1 MNPLTKIPHASLAP
15 DMSRRALLAG
25 AGTLTVA
32 FSLRAPRALADPAQ
46 DLATLEVN
54 KVYAGKSVAATDV
67 DAYLAIDAKG
77 EVTLFSGKV
86 DLGTGLET
94 ALTQMVAEELDVP
107 MSRVKVIQGD
117 TALTPDQDP
126 SYGSNSIQK
135 GGLQIRQAAA
145 TARHALLAEA
155 AKRLNVPADS
165 LTVVNGTIQAKS
177 GRAGAWVSYAD
188 LIGGKRFDVKLD
200 AKAPSKNPD
209 AFTIVG
215 KSVAR
220 LDIPAKCTGTF
231 TYMQDMTVPGMLHG
245 RVVRPPAIGATLQ
258 GVDEGS
264 VQDIPGLVKVVRIG
278 NFLGVVAKGE
288 WAAIKAA
295 KQLKAQWS
303 SWDGLPDQSK
313 LWEHVRATKVAK
325 EDVTSNTGT
334 FAAGAGGGRAGPGAG
349 ERRRRAR
356 LGPEGAADTDRP

>member
-1 MNPLTKIPHASLAP
+1 MNAHTKIASETISP
-15 DMSRRALLAG
+15 DLNRRALLAG

-86 DLGTGLET
+86 DLGTGVET

-107 MSRVKVIQGD
+107 MNRVKVIQGD

-126 SYGSNSIQK
+126 SYGSNTIQK
-135 GGLQIRQAAA
+135 GGLQIRQACA
-145 TARHALLAEA
+145 TARHALLGEA
-155 AKRLNVPADS
+155 ATRLNVPADS
-165 LTVVNGTIQAKS
+165 LTVTNGAIQAKGGGS
-177 GRAGAWVSYAD
+177 VSYGE
-188 LIGGKRFDVKLD
+188 LIGGKKFDVKLD
-200 AKAPSKNPD
+200 PKAPSKNPD
-209 AFTIVG
+209 AFAIVG
-215 KSVAR
+215 KPVAR
-220 LDIPAKCTGTF
+220 LDIPGKCTGTF
-231 TYMQDMTVPGMLHG
+231 TYMQDVRVPGMLHG

-258 GVDEGS
+258 SVDETS
-264 VQDIPGLVKVVRIG
+264 VKDIPGLVKVVRIG
-278 NFLGVVAKGE
+278 NFVGVVAKGE

-303 SWDGLPDQSK
+303 S
-313 LWEHVRATKVAK
+313 
-325 EDVTSNTGT
+325 
-334 FAAGAGGGRAGPGAG
+334 
-349 ERRRRAR
+349 
-356 LGPEGAADTDRP
+356 